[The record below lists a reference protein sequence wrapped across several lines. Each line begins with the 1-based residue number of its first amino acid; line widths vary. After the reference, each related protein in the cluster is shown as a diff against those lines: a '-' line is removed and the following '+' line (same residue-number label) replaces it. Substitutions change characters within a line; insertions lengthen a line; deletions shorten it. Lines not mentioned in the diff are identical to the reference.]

1 MIIFP
6 AIDLIGGAAVRLV
19 MGDYGQKTVYSNTPL
34 EVAKGFKASGA
45 EYLHAVDLDGA
56 KSGGTPN
63 FDVVSELASKSG
75 LMVEIGGGIRD
86 MDTVKKYLDAGAFRV
101 ILGSAAVK
109 DPDVLMRAVDKYNEK
124 IAVGVDIKEGKVAIH
139 GWLESTE
146 LEGFDFCGRLEK
158 MGVSTV
164 ICTDISKDGMM
175 KGTNL
180 ELYRRMS
187 ESLSMNIVASGGVSS
202 IDDVRAL
209 RKMDI
214 YGAIL
219 GKALYTGAVSLTD
232 AIKEAK

>member
-1 MIIFP
+1 MIIFH

-34 EVAKGFKASGA
+34 EFAKGFKASGA

>member
-1 MIIFP
+1 MIIFH